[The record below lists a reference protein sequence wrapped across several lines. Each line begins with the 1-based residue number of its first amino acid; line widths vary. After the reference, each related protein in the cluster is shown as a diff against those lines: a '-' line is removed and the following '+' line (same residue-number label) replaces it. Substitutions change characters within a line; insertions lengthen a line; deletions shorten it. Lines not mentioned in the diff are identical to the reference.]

1 MSADAVELK
10 MLGERLAKVRRMYGE
25 NIDVPN
31 LEPSLFAVLLGTSVS
46 TYESYERGEREP
58 TVDFLVALRK
68 QTGVSLDWLLDPD
81 QPALDRTFR

>member
-10 MLGERLAKVRRMYGE
+10 ILGERLAKVRRMYGE

-31 LEPSLFAVLLGTSVS
+31 LEPSLFAVLLGASAF
-46 TYESYERGEREP
+46 TYESYERGEKEP

-68 QTGVSLDWLLDPD
+68 KTGVSSDWLLDPD
-81 QPALDRTFR
+81 QPAPDRMFR